1 VEKMEDM
8 FKFDIP
14 KNKSSIIKVFG
25 VGGGGS
31 NAVNHMF
38 KQGIVDVDFILCNTD
53 AQALQM
59 SPIPMKIQLG
69 ETGLGAGNDPLVG
82 KNSALE
88 SLDDIKD
95 LIQQNTEM
103 LFITAGMGGGT
114 GTGAAP
120 IIASVARELGV
131 LTVGIVTMPFLFEGR
146 KRKEQAE
153 DGIEELKKYCDTML
167 VICNEKLREL
177 YGNLTLTSA
186 FAKADDV
193 LTTAAKGIAELITVA
208 GHVNV
213 DLKDVRTVM
222 KDGGKALMGLGVA
235 EGEHR
240 ALEAIQAALSSPLL
254 DDCNIR
260 GAAKMLL
267 YIASGSEEITMD
279 ELSEITD
286 YIKNETGT
294 DTNLIWGSGIDENLD
309 KKISITLIATG
320 FDSKNKNTQT
330 VIREK
335 IVHTMD
341 SVVVE
346 NKNTERQS
354 IEPVEVERKEEQ
366 IHLVNRQSEEEAKPQ
381 TSEFYISEKSP
392 VINFDITPSQM
403 EVKKVSAQINEPVLI
418 QNKAVEPEKNTSFE
432 PVFKPAENRNTE
444 KLETAKGENDAIAM
458 ERIKRLREL
467 STKLKNPAVLSN
479 LESVPAYVRRNVS
492 LSDTPASSDS
502 QISKFTLDSDSPKFS
517 EENPFTKG
525 NKPD

>member
-1 VEKMEDM
+1 MENM

-95 LIQQNTEM
+95 LLQQNTEM

-213 DLKDVRTVM
+213 DLKDVRAVM

-320 FDSKNKNTQT
+320 FDSKNKNEQLP
-330 VIREK
+330 IREK
-335 IVHTMD
+335 IVHTMG
-341 SVVVE
+341 SVQE

-354 IEPVEVERKEEQ
+354 IEPMEPKEEQ
-366 IHLVNRQSEEEAKPQ
+366 IHLVNRHLEEEETKPQ
-381 TSEFYISEKSP
+381 PSEFYISEKSP

-403 EVKKVSAQINEPVLI
+403 EIKKVSTQINEPVLI
-418 QNKAVEPEKNTSFE
+418 QNKAIETEKSTSFE
-432 PVFKPAENRNTE
+432 PVFKPAEDRNTE

-467 STKLKNPAVLSN
+467 STKLKNPVVLSN

-492 LSDTPASSDS
+492 LTDTPASSDS

>member
-1 VEKMEDM
+1 MENM

-53 AQALQM
+53 AQALET

-88 SLDDIKD
+88 SLDDIKEF
-95 LIQQNTEM
+95 LQNNTEM

-120 IIASVARELGV
+120 VIASVARELGV

-146 KRKEQAE
+146 KRREQAE
-153 DGIEELKKYCDTML
+153 EGIEELKKYCDTML

-177 YGNLTLTSA
+177 YGNLSLTSA

-213 DLKDVRTVM
+213 DLKDVRAVM

-235 EGEHR
+235 EGENR

-320 FDSKNKNTQT
+320 FDSKNKNAASS
-330 VIREK
+330 RGK
-335 IVHTMD
+335 IVYTMD
-341 SVVVE
+341 SVGNQE
-346 NKNTERQS
+346 KKPADQPA
-354 IEPVEVERKEEQ
+354 EPKEEQ
-366 IHLVNRQSEEEAKPQ
+366 IHLVNRKVDEEPKPQ
-381 TSEFYISEKSP
+381 DAEYSFSSSEKSP
-392 VINFDITPSQM
+392 VFNFDIPSSGM
-403 EVKKVSAQINEPVLI
+403 EVRKISSPSINEPTLM
-418 QNKAVEPEKNTSFE
+418 QPKTREVES
-432 PVFKPAENRNTE
+432 PVSFKPLHNPEEIKSPETLEN
-444 KLETAKGENDAIAM
+444 AKSENDTIAM

-467 STKLKNPAVLSN
+467 STKLKNPTVLSN
-479 LESVPAYVRRNVS
+479 LESVPAYIRRNVA
-492 LSDTPASSDS
+492 LSDSLASSES
-502 QISKFTLDSDSPKFS
+502 QVSKYTLDSESPKLS
-517 EENPFTKG
+517 EENPFTNG